1 MFADNLKVTIE
12 KRLYVLIT
20 QEDAIYTYGMR
31 SKHRTL
37 DLIVRR
43 KSPMEYVRPY
53 S

>member
-12 KRLYVLIT
+12 KRLCVLIT
-20 QEDAIYTYGMR
+20 QGDAIYTYGMR
-31 SKHRTL
+31 SKHTTF

-43 KSPMEYVRPY
+43 KPPMEYVRPY